1 MTGSRSFWDHLSI
14 AYCFNCQLRA
24 MGRQNKRQRTTSAP
38 APAQPQQHQPQPQM
52 VMPGFG
58 MPHMPQFMMQS
69 QYAPPPPQ
77 PIAPQ
82 QEADESD
89 NNDSSTDS
97 QDAKITTSASM
108 MKGLPRVWLS
118 TVEPIHLRAEPD
130 GPSCLDL
137 DLVHGQARCQDLRA
151 PCLANDCN
159 ACLTS
164 RSNHFIF
171 CC

>member
-1 MTGSRSFWDHLSI
+1 
-14 AYCFNCQLRA
+14 
-24 MGRQNKRQRTTSAP
+24 
-38 APAQPQQHQPQPQM
+38 
-52 VMPGFG
+52 
-58 MPHMPQFMMQS
+58 MPQFMMQS

-118 TVEPIHLRAEPD
+118 TVVEKVEPMLDSTYTSELSRVGLLALIWIWCRVKPGVKISELRALPMIVA
-130 GPSCLDL
+130 
-137 DLVHGQARCQDLRA
+137 LVLLHAATISSFVD
-151 PCLANDCN
+151 
-159 ACLTS
+159 S
-164 RSNHFIF
+164 
-171 CC
+171 